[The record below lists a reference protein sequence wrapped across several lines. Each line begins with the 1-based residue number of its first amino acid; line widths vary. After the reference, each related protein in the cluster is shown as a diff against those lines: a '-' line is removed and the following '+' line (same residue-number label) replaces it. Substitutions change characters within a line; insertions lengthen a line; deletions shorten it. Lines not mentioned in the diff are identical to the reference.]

1 MAIKFMNEKH
11 EERYNEILA
20 RMGKPDVYR
29 KSAAYLIALDSEC
42 YKNIDSLY
50 DFGENAIKPYGALEL
65 AWQTSTSSH
74 TTRLMFNLWNGC
86 STDFDREFE
95 AEKGSEK
102 YYSVE
107 HIFTSCLGYWYF
119 EAIKLRYPKLA
130 EGVEE

>member
-11 EERYNEILA
+11 EERYNEVLA

-42 YKNIDSLY
+42 YKHIDSLY

-119 EAIKLRYPKLA
+119 KAIKLRYPKLA